1 MVHCR
6 WVRNFPIFCSA
17 APSQFPDFFARR
29 RTDWLTNCELS
40 LEPPPPPPGDVC
52 TSACITIVDPAAA
65 ALALIL
71 ISYIAAVAL
80 GFS

>member
-6 WVRNFPIFCSA
+6 WARNFPIFCSA

-40 LEPPPPPPGDVC
+40 LEPPPLRRRRAM
-52 TSACITIVDPAAA
+52 SAHLHVSQLSIQP
-65 ALALIL
+65 LPLL
-71 ISYIAAVAL
+71 LLS
-80 GFS
+80 